1 MAKGAAELKRER
13 SRVARGRSR
22 TVARRILLT
31 LPILLLLVTS
41 ARGEVAYGLS
51 DEPDQDGTR
60 LTWRDAVLEWGAGT
74 AVGTGVGMLRYNVAV
89 ISIPCTN
96 TPVDLAIG
104 LVNNFII
111 PIAISTPFSCAA
123 GCDAVGLALQS
134 DGVLWHGFTVG
145 SIVAIAGAPLGEL
158 VHDRT
163 GSSILRSLVPA
174 AIGSAG
180 AVIGYNY
187 ELLFPGNN
195 DAEIPSV
202 GSLDAQFRWQSFR
215 AEAPC
220 GTALSAAGGL
230 ILPRWLH
237 ARADSTGRLP
247 AGGALSNGLMDIFLT
262 YPLPCV
268 LGIDACAL
276 AMGREYN
283 FWSGYIG
290 AALGTA
296 AVIGVGALAGYGKQ
310 LDANALAR
318 LLPAVA
324 AGVVGTIGF
333 NAIDFEGDFL
343 TSQQRFMGPALAYVG
358 PDYSGGGTCVDFD
371 VRLVTVRF

>member
-1 MAKGAAELKRER
+1 MVKGAAWLER
-13 SRVARGRSR
+13 ARRLGARG
-22 TVARRILLT
+22 ILLV
-31 LPILLLLVTS
+31 LPILLLAASS

-60 LTWRDAVLEWGAGT
+60 LTWRDALLEWGAGT
-74 AVGTGVGMLRYNVAV
+74 ALGTGAGMLRAYPEYYQ
-89 ISIPCTN
+89 IPQAG
-96 TPVDLAIG
+96 PYLAGAIG
-104 LVNNFII
+104 ITNYVAQ
-111 PIAISTPFSCAA
+111 IAVSTPFSCAA

-134 DGVLWHGFTVG
+134 NGVLWHGFTVG
-145 SIVAIAGAPLGEL
+145 SIVALAGTPLGEL
-158 VHDRT
+158 VYDRT

-220 GTALSAAGGL
+220 GIALGAAGGL

-247 AGGALSNGLMDIFLT
+247 AGGAHC
-262 YPLPCV
+262 P
-268 LGIDACAL
+268 
-276 AMGREYN
+276 
-283 FWSGYIG
+283 
-290 AALGTA
+290 TA
-296 AVIGVGALAGYGKQ
+296 
-310 LDANALAR
+310 
-318 LLPAVA
+318 
-324 AGVVGTIGF
+324 
-333 NAIDFEGDFL
+333 
-343 TSQQRFMGPALAYVG
+343 
-358 PDYSGGGTCVDFD
+358 
-371 VRLVTVRF
+371 